1 MVFKVHLFLGA
12 PLWALL
18 PPGQICGFAVYKKG
32 HCPNRPESVVLNNRS
47 IVEGKVTTRP
57 LFSHVFLAL
66 SLEEEGS
73 RPFGPASQRLLRD
86 GPQLGVPTSQQFR
99 LFPPCMEGPV
109 EAGPQGWAFG
119 FRVWLK
125 VPGLSV
131 PLWYLSVDPRRNSWG
146 WLPFTMGA

>member
-1 MVFKVHLFLGA
+1 M
-12 PLWALL
+12 
-18 PPGQICGFAVYKKG
+18 
-32 HCPNRPESVVLNNRS
+32 
-47 IVEGKVTTRP
+47 
-57 LFSHVFLAL
+57 FLAL

-99 LFPPCMEGPV
+99 LFPPCMEGPL

-146 WLPFTMGA
+146 WLPFTMGLDHITCVSTRGQRGLDPRTTASVSWPWPE